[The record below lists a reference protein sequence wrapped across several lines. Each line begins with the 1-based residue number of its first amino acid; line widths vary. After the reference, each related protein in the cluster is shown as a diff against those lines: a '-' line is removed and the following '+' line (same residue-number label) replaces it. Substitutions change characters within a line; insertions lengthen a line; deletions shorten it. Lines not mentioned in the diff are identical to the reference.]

1 MTDLNH
7 THLIQN
13 IYRQA
18 LRRLFLIGLINNL
31 IFFSIFGIIIFDF
44 FLITKL
50 TYSISALHLL
60 IVLAATVISIATY
73 RTIKTLPT
81 TYFVLAAIDHNAGTR
96 GAFSLLNELATKEK
110 KNNLMQVLYSKCAL
124 LSKSISLHLIFPWK
138 FSWNHYLAAT
148 IAFTVLLLVA
158 LPKHKK
164 VENIDLLS
172 QLAKNDKNF
181 AIDKKDEI
189 LEKFKNSEGGNQ
201 SRDPQNTLEEH
212 QKALLQNKS
221 STENII
227 PNQIEQTNTINE
239 NQNNSSESLTK
250 ETESESAKLNGEQS
264 SSGSGNEEKHTDKTI
279 TLTQK
284 TDKETNP
291 EIKISLKDGVNQ
303 DGSSER
309 ANSQVKTIVPKTGN
323 QIDPPSGSKTHKIE
337 KATNLV
343 SSKYQKIIERYFSS
357 DD

>member
-18 LRRLFLIGLINNL
+18 LRRLFLICLINNL
-31 IFFSIFGIIIFDF
+31 IFFSIFAIIIFDF

-60 IVLAATVISIATY
+60 LVLVTSVISIATY
-73 RTIKTLPT
+73 RTLKTLPT

-96 GAFSLLNELATKEK
+96 GAFSLLNELSNKEK
-110 KNNLMQVLYSKCAL
+110 KNSLIQVLATKCSL
-124 LSKSISLHLIFPWK
+124 LSKSISLNSIFPWN
-138 FSWNHYLAAT
+138 FSWNHYLGAT

-164 VENIDLLS
+164 IEKIDLLS
-172 QLAKNDKNF
+172 QLTKNDKTF
-181 AIDKKDEI
+181 TIDKKDDI
-189 LEKFKNSEGGNQ
+189 LEKFKSNENIKQ
-201 SRDPQNTLEEH
+201 SLNPQNTLEDPS
-212 QKALLQNKS
+212 KTILKNKLA
-221 STENII
+221 TENINSNQTDQTTAKSD
-227 PNQIEQTNTINE
+227 NQI
-239 NQNNSSESLTK
+239 NSEKSLAK
-250 ETESESAKLNGEQS
+250 ETESTKLNGEQS
-264 SSGSGNEEKHTDKTI
+264 SSGSGNEEKQTDKTI

-284 TDKETNP
+284 TGKETKSD
-291 EIKISLKDGVNQ
+291 IKISLKDGINQ

-309 ANSQVKTIVPKTGN
+309 VNSQVKTIDSKTGN
-323 QIDPPSGSKTHKIE
+323 QIQSLSEIKTHKIAE
-337 KATNLV
+337 TTNMV

-357 DD
+357 DE